1 MYINGGTDLA
11 SLDKNHPSIPCGGWS
26 TLLSKEGASMNLIIR
41 FVRFLAVLAFN
52 VLWRLSALFLQLILL
67 PVLLVILR
75 AMSALIFFSFSA
87 TINGPM
93 QYTDRV
99 ASEWT
104 RRLLELG
111 GLRGHIDH
119 IFVFCQLIVGFL
131 VALGWIVTVLFT
143 VGILRVVFGHF
154 I

>member
-1 MYINGGTDLA
+1 
-11 SLDKNHPSIPCGGWS
+11 
-26 TLLSKEGASMNLIIR
+26 MNLIIQ
-41 FVRFLAVLAFN
+41 FVSFLAALAFR
-52 VLWRLSALFLQLILL
+52 VLWRLAALFLQLILL
-67 PVLLVILR
+67 PALLVPLR
-75 AMSALIFFSFSA
+75 ALRALIFFSFSA
-87 TINGPM
+87 TVSGPM

-111 GLRGHIDH
+111 GSRDH
-119 IFVFCQLIVGFL
+119 MDQIFVFCHLAVWSL

-143 VGILRVVFGHF
+143 VEIIRVVFGIF

>member
-1 MYINGGTDLA
+1 
-11 SLDKNHPSIPCGGWS
+11 
-26 TLLSKEGASMNLIIR
+26 MNLIMR
-41 FVRFLAVLAFN
+41 FVRFLTALAFR
-52 VLWRLSALFLQLILL
+52 VFGRLTVIFLQLILL

-75 AMSALIFFSFSA
+75 AVSALIFFSFSA
-87 TINGPM
+87 TVSGPL

-111 GLRGHIDH
+111 SPRDHIDQ
-119 IFVFCQLIVGFL
+119 IFVICQLAAGSL
-131 VALGWIVTVLFT
+131 VALGWVVTTLFT
-143 VGILRVVFGHF
+143 VEILRVVFGFF